1 MDLLLP
7 VVAAL
12 AAILILPGWS
22 FYFDVVPK
30 IVVIVAG
37 AALALVFLRRWP
49 SPQPPRLKW
58 FLRIAAIQAMT
69 ILLATLFSTHRWFS
83 LYGSTWRRSGLF
95 AELAVL
101 ILAVTAA
108 ARPIDLRAWLRIT
121 VIASIPVAL
130 YATLQY
136 FGIDPILNAAGYQFG
151 EGKFMIVRPPGTL
164 GHAAY
169 LATYLIYAGF
179 GGIALARMETARRW
193 IVVAAAASG
202 LAFFA
207 IVLSGTRAALLG
219 AVVGAVFMVFRWGA
233 DPLVRARSPDRASS
247 ATRKPAEPG
256 GPPPFKL
263 YLVAAALIA
272 IVALFYVSPLGER
285 LRARVFWS
293 SEDSL
298 GGARLDLWRDT
309 LRMSADHPWTG
320 YGPETFSME
329 FPRHQSINLAR
340 AYPDFYHESPHN
352 IFLDALVSKG
362 VPGLLALTAL
372 VAFGL
377 AIARGPIGGAFVAM
391 LVSQQFTTFTLP
403 TELYSY
409 LAIVMLVSDSK
420 AQPQAPVRA
429 WPLQAALALP
439 FAFFAMYLA
448 TGDSLLAAA
457 RRAFDRREPDRAAEL
472 VAHARSWNGS
482 ADFYF
487 SRRFAAA
494 PASDP
499 VERLRVW
506 RYGFTA
512 ATLAPESADD
522 PQNALLN
529 LAAFQANL
537 NDAPAV
543 EQTLR
548 RAIAVAPN
556 WFKPHWLLAQVL
568 QQEGRLPEALKE
580 ARDAVDRCGVKH
592 PEVIATLDLLEK
604 R

>member
-22 FYFDVVPK
+22 FYFDVAPK
-30 IVVIVAG
+30 VVVIVAG

-49 SPQPPRLKW
+49 SPLPLRLKW
-58 FLRIAAIQAMT
+58 FWRIAALQAAA

-101 ILAVTAA
+101 ILSVTAA
-108 ARPIDLRAWLRIT
+108 VRPVDIRAWLRVT

-151 EGKFMIVRPPGTL
+151 EGRFMIVRPPGTL

-169 LATYLIYAGF
+169 LATYLIYAAF

-193 IVVAAAASG
+193 ISVAAAASA

-219 AVVGAVFMVFRWGA
+219 AVVGVVFMLLRGA

-247 ATRKPAEPG
+247 ATRKQAEPG
-256 GPPPFKL
+256 GPRPFKL
-263 YLVAAALIA
+263 YVVAAAVIA
-272 IVALFYVSPLGER
+272 MIAVFYLSPLGER
-285 LRARVFWS
+285 LRARAFWS
-293 SEDSL
+293 NEDRL

-309 LRMSADHPWTG
+309 LRMSAERPWTG

-329 FPRHQSINLAR
+329 FPHHQSIELAR

-362 VPGLLALTAL
+362 VLGLLALAAL
-372 VAFGL
+372 VAFSL

-403 TELYSY
+403 TELYFC

-420 AQPQAPVRA
+420 AQPPSPVRV
-429 WPLQAALALP
+429 WPVQAALALP
-439 FAFFAMYLA
+439 FAIFAMYLA
-448 TGDSLLAAA
+448 TGDFLLASA
-457 RRAFDRREPDRAAEL
+457 RRALDEHEPDRAADL
-472 VAHARSWNGS
+472 AAHARSWNAS

-487 SRRFAAA
+487 SRRFAAT

-512 ATLAPESADD
+512 ATHAPESADD

-548 RAIAVAPN
+548 RAIAAAPN

-568 QQEGRLPEALKE
+568 QQQGRLPEALKE
-580 ARDAVDRCGVKH
+580 ARAAVDRCDVKH